1 MKRLSVILIV
11 VLAGLSLFLLASVSA
26 NLDLLGGLFPEL
38 LFVNGVAAAVL
49 VGVVSVQL
57 VRLWREYRERVF
69 GARLK
74 YRLMLMFALMA
85 VVPGLILYAV
95 SLFFVVRSIDSWF
108 DVRVERALE
117 GGIALGQTAL
127 DHLVSQVVERG
138 RDVALELD
146 GDVAVSSIRLNALRE
161 RAGVASLTL
170 VGPNAQLVTTV
181 SSGVDSL
188 LPDLPSI
195 AQLRQARQM
204 RRYAQIETRED
215 GAMMIR
221 VVIPIQTRML
231 GDPYYLQLT
240 EPVPGALTRN
250 VEAVQEAHREYQQ
263 IVIGRDGLSQI
274 YLLTLTFTLL
284 LALFGAV
291 AVAFVLTRRL
301 VTPLI
306 ILAEGT
312 RAVAQGDFSP
322 RRALPARD
330 ELGVLTQ
337 SFNQMTRQL
346 EEARAQADRSRHA
359 VETARVY
366 LESVLANLSAGVLAF
381 GEDGR
386 LRASNHGAVDILGDE
401 LEGFEDIPLS
411 HWPRL
416 HAFRD
421 ALFDGFAR
429 NQAEWH
435 EQVEIEREGNE
446 PQTLRIHGARLPA
459 SSGGGMVVVFDDV
472 SELVRAQR
480 TAAWG
485 EVARRLAHEIK
496 NPLTPIQLSAE
507 RLAYKLESR
516 LDEDGQAILQR
527 ATRTIVNQV
536 EAMKNLVNAFR
547 EYARPQSPS
556 PAQVAV
562 DMHALINEVLG
573 LYESSPLRVE
583 CRFDEDLPPVR
594 GDPAQI
600 RQILHNLFQNS
611 EDALAAVENAKVIVT
626 ARRAGPMVEMVWRDN
641 GPGFPPEVLNR
652 PFEPYFTTKER
663 GTGLGL
669 AIMKKI
675 VDEHGGDVQLTNGVD
690 GGAVITVRFPVADQK
705 VPESNV
711 ETW

>member
-1 MKRLSVILIV
+1 MKRIGIV
-11 VLAGLSLFLLASVSA
+11 LVVALVGLSLFLLASVSA
-26 NLDLLGGLFPEL
+26 NLDLLGGLFPQL
-38 LFVNGVAAAVL
+38 LAINGVAAAVL
-49 VGVVSVQL
+49 AVVVLVQL
-57 VRLWREYRERVF
+57 VRLWREYRARAF
-69 GARLK
+69 GARMK
-74 YRLMLMFALMA
+74 YRLTLMFALMA
-85 VVPGLILYAV
+85 VVPVLILYAV
-95 SLFFVVRSIDSWF
+95 SVFFVVRSIDSWF
-108 DVRVERALE
+108 DVRVERALD
-117 GGIALGQTAL
+117 GGIVLGQTAL

-138 RDVALELD
+138 RDIALELD
-146 GDVAVSSIRLNALRE
+146 GDVTASSMRLNALRE
-161 RAGVASLTL
+161 RSGVSSLTL
-170 VGPNAQLVTTV
+170 VSPSSQLITTV
-181 SSGVDSL
+181 SSGVGSL
-188 LPDLPSI
+188 LPDLPS
-195 AQLRQARQM
+195 ASQLRQARQM
-204 RRYAQIETRED
+204 RRYAQIETRDD
-215 GAMMIR
+215 GTMMIR
-221 VVIPIQTRML
+221 VVVPIESRSVL

-240 EPVPGALTRN
+240 EPVPAALTRN
-250 VEAVQEAHREYQQ
+250 VEAVQEAHRDYQQ
-263 IVIGRDGLSQI
+263 IVIGRNGLSQI
-274 YLLTLTFTLL
+274 YLLTLTLTLL

-346 EEARAQADRSRHA
+346 EEARAQADRGRHA
-359 VETARVY
+359 VEAARVY
-366 LESVLANLSAGVLAF
+366 LESILANLSAGVLAF
-381 GEDGR
+381 AEDGC
-386 LRASNHGAVDILGDE
+386 LRASNHGATDILSDAM
-401 LEGFEDIPLS
+401 EGFENIPLS
-411 HWPRL
+411 DWPRL

-421 ALFDGFAR
+421 ALHDGFAR
-429 NQAEWH
+429 NQGEWH
-435 EQVEIEREGNE
+435 EQVEIVREGDE

-547 EYARPQSPS
+547 DYARPQTPGH
-556 PAQVAV
+556 AAV
-562 DMHALINEVLG
+562 NVHALISEVLG
-573 LYESSPLRVE
+573 LYESSPLKVE
-583 CRFDEDLPPVR
+583 CEFAPDLPPVW

-611 EDALAAVENAKVIVT
+611 EDALVAESHARVVVT
-626 ARRAGPMVEMVWRDN
+626 TRRAGNMIELMWSDN
-641 GPGFPPEVLNR
+641 GPGFPPEVLQR

-675 VDEHGGDVQLTNGVD
+675 ADEHGGDVQLSNGAD
-690 GGAVITVRFPVADQK
+690 GGAVVTVRFRAAGATGP
-705 VPESNV
+705 
-711 ETW
+711 

>member
-1 MKRLSVILIV
+1 MKRLGIILIV
-11 VLAGLSLFLLASVSA
+11 TLAAISLFLLTSVSA
-26 NLDLLGGLFPEL
+26 NLDLLGGLFPQL
-38 LFVNGVAAAVL
+38 LAVNGAAAVIL
-49 VGVVSVQL
+49 ASVVLVQL
-57 VRLWREYRERVF
+57 VRLWREYRARSF
-69 GARLK
+69 GSRIK

-85 VVPGLILYAV
+85 VIPGLILYAV
-95 SLFFVVRSIDSWF
+95 SLFFVVRSIDAWF
-108 DVRVERALE
+108 DVRVERALD
-117 GGIALGQTAL
+117 GGIVLGQTAL
-127 DHLVSQVVERG
+127 EHLVNQVVERA

-146 GDVAVSSIRLNALRE
+146 GNVTTSSIRLNALRE
-161 RAGVASLTL
+161 RAGVGSLTL
-170 VGPNAQLVTTV
+170 LGPGAQLITTV

-188 LPDLPSI
+188 LPDLPNVT
-195 AQLRQARQM
+195 QLRQARQL
-204 RRYAQIETRED
+204 RRYAQVEPRD
-215 GAMMIR
+215 NGSLMIR
-221 VVIPIQTRML
+221 VVVPIQDRGFL
-231 GDPYYLQLT
+231 GEPYYLQLT
-240 EPVPGALTRN
+240 EPVPVALSRN
-250 VEAVQEAHREYQQ
+250 VEAVQEAHRDYQQ

-274 YLLTLTFTLL
+274 YLLTLTLTLF
-284 LALFGAV
+284 LALLGAI

-301 VTPLI
+301 VAPLL

-346 EEARAQADRSRHA
+346 EEARAQADKSRHA

-386 LRASNHGAVDILGDE
+386 LRASNHGALTILADE
-401 LEGFEDIPLS
+401 MEGFEDIPLS

-416 HAFRD
+416 HTFRD
-421 ALFDGFAR
+421 ALADGFAR

-435 EQVEIEREGNE
+435 EQVEIVRSGHE

-459 SSGGGMVVVFDDV
+459 SSGGGMVVVFDDI

-507 RLAYKLESR
+507 RLAYKLEGR
-516 LDEDGQAILQR
+516 LDEDGRGILQR
-527 ATRTIVNQV
+527 ATKTIVNQV

-547 EYARPQSPS
+547 DYARPQSPGHVS
-556 PAQVAV
+556 V
-562 DMHALINEVLG
+562 DVHALLSEVLG
-573 LYESSPLRVE
+573 LYESSPLA
-583 CRFDEDLPPVR
+583 VR
-594 GDPAQI
+594 CEFAACIPHASGDPAQI
-600 RQILHNLFQNS
+600 RQIIHNLFQNS
-611 EDALAAVENAKVIVT
+611 EDALTSVESAEVIVRT
-626 ARRAGPMVEMVWRDN
+626 RLVGNMIELTWADN
-641 GPGFPPEVLNR
+641 GPGFPSEVLNR

-675 VDEHGGDVQLTNGVD
+675 IDEHGGDVQLSNGAN
-690 GGAVITVRFPVADQK
+690 GGAVVTVKLPVAGEE
-705 VPESNV
+705 VPERNA

>member
-1 MKRLSVILIV
+1 MKRAGIALIL
-11 VLAGLSLFLLASVSA
+11 VLAAISLFLLTSVSA
-26 NLDLLGGLFPEL
+26 NLDLLGGLFPQL
-38 LFVNGVAAAVL
+38 LAINGVAAVILASVVL
-49 VGVVSVQL
+49 VQL
-57 VRLWREYRERVF
+57 VRLWREYRARSF
-69 GARLK
+69 GSRIK

-108 DVRVERALE
+108 DVRVERALD
-117 GGIALGQTAL
+117 GGIVLGQTAL

-146 GDVAVSSIRLNALRE
+146 GNITASSIRLNALRE
-161 RAGVASLTL
+161 RSGIATLTL
-170 VGPNAQLVTTV
+170 MGPGGQLVTTV
-181 SSGVDSL
+181 SSGVGSL
-188 LPDLPSI
+188 LPDLPNS
-195 AQLRQARQM
+195 AQLRQARQL
-204 RRYAQIETRED
+204 RRYAQVEAVD
-215 GAMMIR
+215 ANSMMIR
-221 VVIPIQTRML
+221 VVVPIQDRSIL
-231 GDPYYLQLT
+231 GEPYYLQLT
-240 EPVPGALTRN
+240 EPVPTALLRN

-274 YLLTLTFTLL
+274 YLLTLTLTLF
-284 LALFGAV
+284 LALLGAI

-301 VTPLI
+301 VAPLL

-346 EEARAQADRSRHA
+346 EEARGQADKSRHA

-381 GEDGR
+381 GEDGC
-386 LRASNHGAVDILGDE
+386 LRASNHGAVDILGDA

-416 HAFRD
+416 HGFRD

-435 EQVEIEREGNE
+435 EQVEIVRDGNE

-459 SSGGGMVVVFDDV
+459 SSGGGMVVVFDDI

-527 ATRTIVNQV
+527 ATKTIVNQV

-547 EYARPQSPS
+547 DYARPQSPAYV
-556 PAQVAV
+556 PV
-562 DMHALINEVLG
+562 DMHALISEVLG
-573 LYESSPLRVE
+573 LYESSPLKVH
-583 CRFDEDLPPVR
+583 CDFAPGAPHAS
-594 GDPAQI
+594 GDPPQI
-600 RQILHNLFQNS
+600 RQIIHNLFQNS
-611 EDALAAVENAKVIVT
+611 EDALGGSPGALVT
-626 ARRAGPMVEMVWRDN
+626 LTTRVVSDRIELVWRDN
-641 GPGFPPEVLNR
+641 GPGFPPEVLTR
-652 PFEPYFTTKER
+652 PFEPYFTTKAR

-675 VDEHGGDVQLTNGVD
+675 VDEHGGDVQLSNGSE
-690 GGAVITVRFPVADQK
+690 GGAVVTVRFPFAGDAI
-705 VPESNV
+705 PERNT

>member
-1 MKRLSVILIV
+1 MKRAGIALILA
-11 VLAGLSLFLLASVSA
+11 LAAVSLFLLTSVSA
-26 NLDLLGGLFPEL
+26 NLDLLGGLFPQL
-38 LFVNGVAAAVL
+38 LAINGVAAVILASVVL
-49 VGVVSVQL
+49 VQL
-57 VRLWREYRERVF
+57 VRLWREYRVRSF
-69 GARLK
+69 GSRIK

-85 VVPGLILYAV
+85 VIPGLILYAV

-108 DVRVERALE
+108 DVRVERALD
-117 GGIALGQTAL
+117 GGIVLGQTAL
-127 DHLVSQVVERG
+127 DHLVNQVVERG
-138 RDVALELD
+138 RDVAIELD
-146 GDVAVSSIRLNALRE
+146 GNIAASSIRLNALRE
-161 RAGVASLTL
+161 RSGVATLTL
-170 VGPNAQLVTTV
+170 LGPGGQLVTTV
-181 SSGVDSL
+181 SSGVGSL
-188 LPDLPSI
+188 LPDLPNST
-195 AQLRQARQM
+195 QLRQARQL
-204 RRYAQIETRED
+204 RRYAQVEARDDES
-215 GAMMIR
+215 MMIR
-221 VVIPIQTRML
+221 VVVPIQDRSML
-231 GDPYYLQLT
+231 GEPHYLQLT
-240 EPVPGALTRN
+240 EPVPPALMRN

-274 YLLTLTFTLL
+274 YLLTLTLTLF
-284 LALFGAV
+284 LALLGAI

-301 VTPLI
+301 VAPLL

-346 EEARAQADRSRHA
+346 EEARAQTDKSRHA

-386 LRASNHGAVDILGDE
+386 LRASNHGAVDILGDA

-416 HAFRD
+416 HGFRD

-435 EQVEIEREGNE
+435 EQVEVVRDGNE

-459 SSGGGMVVVFDDV
+459 SSGGGMVVVFDDI

-547 EYARPQSPS
+547 DYARPQSPS
-556 PAQVAV
+556 HVPV
-562 DMHALINEVLG
+562 DLHALVAEVLG
-573 LYESSPLRVE
+573 LYESSPLK
-583 CRFDEDLPPVR
+583 VR
-594 GDPAQI
+594 CEFVPGAPQAGGDPAQI
-600 RQILHNLFQNS
+600 RQIIHNLFQNS
-611 EDALAAVENAKVIVT
+611 EDALSGTENAQVT
-626 ARRAGPMVEMVWRDN
+626 VTTRVVGDRVELNWRDN
-641 GPGFPPEVLNR
+641 GPGFPPEVLSR
-652 PFEPYFTTKER
+652 PFEPYFTTKAR

-675 VDEHGGDVQLTNGVD
+675 VDEHGGDVQLSNGAG
-690 GGAVITVRFPVADQK
+690 GGAVVTVKFPLAGESI
-705 VPESNV
+705 PERNA

>member
-1 MKRLSVILIV
+1 MKRLSIVLIV
-11 VLAGLSLFLLASVSA
+11 ALAGLSLFLLASVSA

-38 LFVNGVAAAVL
+38 LVVNGFAAAVL
-49 VGVVSVQL
+49 VGVVIVQL
-57 VRLWREYRERVF
+57 LRLWREYRARAF

-108 DVRVERALE
+108 DVRVERALD
-117 GGIALGQTAL
+117 GGIVLGQTAL
-127 DHLVSQVVERG
+127 DHLVNQVVERG
-138 RDVALELD
+138 RDVALDLD
-146 GDVAVSSIRLNALRE
+146 GDVDASSIRLNALRE

-170 VGPNAQLVTTV
+170 VGSNAQLITTV

-188 LPDLPSI
+188 LPDLPSV

-204 RRYAQIETRED
+204 RRYAQIETRDD
-215 GAMMIR
+215 GSMMIR
-221 VVIPIQTRML
+221 VVVPIQNRNML

-240 EPVPGALTRN
+240 EPVPEALSRN
-250 VEAVQEAHREYQQ
+250 VDAVQEAHREYQQ
-263 IVIGRDGLSQI
+263 IVIGRDGLRQI
-274 YLLTLTFTLL
+274 YLLTLTLTLL

-401 LEGFEDIPLS
+401 LEGFEEIPLS

-416 HAFRD
+416 HQFRD
-421 ALFDGFAR
+421 ALIDGFAR

-459 SSGGGMVVVFDDV
+459 SSGGGMVVVFDDI

-480 TAAWG
+480 TAAWA

-547 EYARPQSPS
+547 DYARPQSPS
-556 PAQVAV
+556 QVAV
-562 DMHALINEVLG
+562 DVHALIGEVLG

-583 CRFDEDLPPVR
+583 CDFAQDLPPAR
-594 GDPAQI
+594 GDPAQM

-611 EDALAAVENAKVIVT
+611 EDALAGVSDAKVVVAT
-626 ARRAGPMVEMVWRDN
+626 RSAGSMIELTWRDN
-641 GPGFPPEVLNR
+641 GPGFPPEVLQR

-675 VDEHGGDVQLTNGVD
+675 VDEHGGDVQLTNGVE
-690 GGAVITVRFPVADQK
+690 GGAVITVRFPAAGQT
-705 VPESNV
+705 VPESNA